1 MSESNKSQIR
11 IFFSLLK
18 IFRYRFFRYIR
29 ENQLIAYEDVVL
41 MSYLPETEL
50 DSSGN
55 RFEIITW

>member
-18 IFRYRFFRYIR
+18 IFRYRFYRYIR
-29 ENQLIAYEDVVL
+29 ENQLIAYQDVLL
-41 MSYLPETEL
+41 MSYLPEAEL
-50 DSSGN
+50 DGSGN